1 MGLDVSLM
9 TKPIPDDYYDWDW
22 DEQSDFMRENKLYTR
37 YVTHN
42 LGKMARELGV
52 YEYLWRPDEI
62 GVVQAKQL
70 IKLLGVAIDNIR
82 DRKAHYRT
90 FNPPNGFGT
99 MEGFIDFMID
109 YLKACRTYPD
119 AFVNACR

>member
-1 MGLDVSLM
+1 MGLDVSLIA
-9 TKPIPDDYYDWDW
+9 KPIPDDYYDWDW
-22 DEQSDFMRENKLYTR
+22 DAQSDFMRENKLYTR

-42 LGKMARELGV
+42 LGKMAQELGI
-52 YEYLWRPDEI
+52 YEYLWRPEEV

-70 IKLLGVAIDNIR
+70 IKPLGVAIDNIR

-99 MEGFIDFMID
+99 MDGFIDFMID
-109 YLKACRTYPD
+109 YLKACRTYPN
-119 AFVNACR
+119 AFVDACR

>member
-9 TKPIPDDYYDWDW
+9 AKPIPEDYYDWDW
-22 DEQSDFMRENKLYTR
+22 DARSDFMRENKLYTR

-42 LGKMARELGV
+42 LGKMAQELGI

-70 IKLLGVAIDNIR
+70 IKPLGVAIDNIR

-109 YLKACRTYPD
+109 YLKACRTYPN
-119 AFVNACR
+119 AFVDACR